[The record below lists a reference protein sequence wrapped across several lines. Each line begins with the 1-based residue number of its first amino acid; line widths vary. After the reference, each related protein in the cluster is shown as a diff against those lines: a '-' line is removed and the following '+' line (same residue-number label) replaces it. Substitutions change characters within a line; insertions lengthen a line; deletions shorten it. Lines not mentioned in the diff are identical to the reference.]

1 MLVGALHVALVA
13 PWYHVGSFDDD
24 AGYILAARA
33 LLAGHAPFTQYPPG
47 YSALLV
53 PLVWLWPHSFVPLR
67 VLSGVCF
74 AAIFPLTWVFLSRR
88 SVGFWEKTAV
98 LLLISLSP
106 PLGTFGSMV
115 MAETP
120 FLVVL
125 LLLLLSVDRWTP
137 RRAAAT
143 ILLAAALVWLKQAG
157 IGLVLGLVAWY
168 VLTGRWR
175 RGAVVGGGV
184 GLLLLPVV
192 AVRLASGTPLAGARY
207 SFELGG
213 YYHGGLLERLT
224 GVVPSG
230 LWQLLTQAIPRLLVP
245 YGSPFPYL
253 GGALDA
259 LAVQVTVFTAVG
271 ATVWFARHH
280 DAAIP
285 MAAAYLAECILWPYV
300 NERRTILITPLL
312 AAWYVLGTVWAWR
325 LVRRLAH
332 RAAARRR
339 PVVAGGLA
347 ALGRP
352 VVAAGLVA
360 AVVAV
365 PLAVQMPRDYL
376 FALGQTSSRPGGS
389 RYAAILSRLGEPS
402 QVVETDYRNSVRLF
416 TGHATKWTAF
426 VDTTGACD
434 PSVVERDLA
443 ADRASFLLVGDL
455 NKPDLIDSTC
465 LLQQAESRPWAVELL
480 HTSRDDATVFEL
492 VGAGT
497 GNPSLSA
504 DLAVQSSPG
513 GTWLLPPGSE
523 VSQVSLGGA
532 SAPVRI
538 DLLEPGGWVEIAGSK
553 TAVGGKPGSTPFLL
567 TTFRHPLPASAVRVA
582 FSGAASASL
591 QDLAVLGPL
600 PA

>member
-33 LLAGHAPFTQYPPG
+33 LLAGHAPFSQYPPG

-67 VLSGVCF
+67 VFSGVCF
-74 AAIFPLTWVFLSRR
+74 AAIFPLTWLFLSRR

-98 LLLISLSP
+98 LLLVALSP

-125 LLLLLSVDRWTP
+125 LLLLLAIDRWTP

-143 ILLAAALVWLKQAG
+143 ILLAAALVWLKEAG

-168 VLTGRWR
+168 VLSGRWR

-213 YYHGGLLERLT
+213 YYHGGLLDRLT

-230 LWQLLTQAIPRLLVP
+230 LWQLLTEAVPRLLVP
-245 YGSPFPYL
+245 YGSPFPFL

-259 LAVQVTVFTAVG
+259 LAVQVTVFTALG
-271 ATVWFARHH
+271 AAVWFTRHR
-280 DAAIP
+280 DPAIP
-285 MAAAYLAECILWPYV
+285 MVAAYLAECTLWPYV

-312 AAWYVLGTVWAWR
+312 AAWYVLGVVSAWR
-325 LVRRLAH
+325 FFRRRAR
-332 RAAARRR
+332 RAAEGGR
-339 PVVAGGLA
+339 PVAAAGLA

-352 VVAAGLVA
+352 VVAAGLAA

-376 FALGQTSSRPGGS
+376 FALGQASSRPGGS
-389 RYAAILSRLGEPS
+389 RYAEILSRVGEPA
-402 QVVETDYRNSVRLF
+402 QVVETDYRSAVQLF
-416 TGHATKWTAF
+416 TGHATQWTAF
-426 VDTTGACD
+426 VDTTGSCD
-434 PSVVERDLA
+434 PSTVERDLA
-443 ADRASFLLVGDL
+443 ADRAAFLLVGDL
-455 NKPDLIDSTC
+455 NKPDLLDSTC
-465 LLQQAESRPWAVELL
+465 LLQQAESQPWAVELL

-504 DLAVQSSPG
+504 DLAVQSAPG
-513 GTWLLPPGSE
+513 GTWLLPAGSE
-523 VSQVSLGGA
+523 ISQVSLGSA

-538 DLLEPGGWVEIAGSK
+538 DLLEPGGWVPVAGSK
-553 TAVGGKPGSTPFLL
+553 TAVGGGPGSTPFLL
-567 TTFRHPLPASAVRVA
+567 AAFSHPLRASAVRVT
-582 FSGAASASL
+582 FSGSGTGSFR
-591 QDLAVLGPL
+591 DLAVLGPL
-600 PA
+600 SA